1 MGKYIIDVD
10 ESDIVECWNEQAAK
24 ELGYQEY
31 ALKQCPKIKVKPYNP
46 TGDCIS
52 RKDLRKQVVA
62 ARSWYTPICSGGT
75 EYGEGAIGM
84 ADEIIE
90 LIDDAPAV
98 EITEEQAINK
108 LHETGWLIEHDK
120 EMTTRPQGECCDSC
134 YLCDVGNCDVK
145 MQKGSTE

>member
-1 MGKYIIDVD
+1 MGTYIIDVD
-10 ESDIVECWNEQAAK
+10 DSEIVECWNEQAAK

-31 ALKQCPKIKVKPYNP
+31 ALRQCPGIKVKPYNSA
-46 TGDCIS
+46 GDLIS
-52 RKDLRKQVVA
+52 REALKAKMKEADAEAIDYEMLVA
-62 ARSWYTPICSGGT
+62 MY
-75 EYGEGAIGM
+75 EK
-84 ADEIIE
+84 
-90 LIDDAPAV
+90 LVNDAPAV

-120 EMTTRPQGECCDSC
+120 EMTTRLQGECCDSC